1 LNGVSKDAMLKELLA
16 AIRDIDGAALIA
28 MRIALILL
36 AVWVAATVLHRLL
49 RLFRDRISTRMVD
62 AEAVKRAT
70 TLSRVIRYL
79 ANVLLTLIAG
89 MLILAELGIS
99 VAPILGAAGVVGIA
113 VGFGAQSL
121 VKDYFTG
128 FFILLEN
135 QIRQGDVIDV
145 AGKSG
150 LVEEVTLRFVRLR
163 DYEGSVHYIPNGL
176 ITTVTNKS
184 RGFAHA
190 VIDIGI
196 GYGEDLDN
204 VFSIMREVGTQLRAD
219 PAFGAKIMDE
229 LDIAGVENW
238 GDSAVMVR
246 GRFKTAPLEQW
257 NVRRE
262 YLRRLK
268 KAFDAAKIEIPY
280 PHVKIYQGAGAEKLP
295 PAELRTDAACVLPSQ
310 NRSNT

>member
-1 LNGVSKDAMLKELLA
+1 LNGVSKDAMLKELLTA
-16 AIRDIDGAALIA
+16 MRELDGAALIA
-28 MRIALILL
+28 MRIGLILL
-36 AVWVAATVLHRLL
+36 AAWVAGIVLHRLI
-49 RLFRDRISTRMVD
+49 RLFRDRIGTRLTD

-70 TLSRVIRYL
+70 TLGRVIRYL

-135 QIRQGDVIDV
+135 QIRQGDVIDI

-204 VFSIMREVGTQLRAD
+204 VFDLMRKVGAGLRAD
-219 PAFGAKIMDE
+219 PAFAPKIMGD
-229 LDIAGVENW
+229 LDIAGVEKW
-238 GDSAVMVR
+238 GDSAVMVK

-268 KAFDAAKIEIPY
+268 KAFDAAGIEIPY
-280 PHVKIYQGAGAEKLP
+280 PHLKIYQGAPRAGREDEDGHGEEGTGKR
-295 PAELRTDAACVLPSQ
+295 EGSVL
-310 NRSNT
+310 T

>member
-1 LNGVSKDAMLKELLA
+1 MVSLRAIDGPALVALRIGLILA
-16 AIRDIDGAALIA
+16 AA
-28 MRIALILL
+28 
-36 AVWVAATVLHRLL
+36 WVAGALLHHLIRI
-49 RLFRDRISTRMVD
+49 FRDRIGSRIAD
-62 AEAVKRAT
+62 AEAAKRAT
-70 TLSRVIRYL
+70 TLGRVIRYL

-89 MLILAELGIS
+89 MLVLSELGIS

-128 FFILLEN
+128 FFLLLEN
-135 QIRQGDVIDV
+135 QIRQGDVIDI

-163 DYEGSVHYIPNGL
+163 DYEGNVHYIPNGL

-184 RGFAHA
+184 RGYAHA

-196 GYGEDLDN
+196 GYGEDLDD
-204 VFSIMREVGTQLRAD
+204 VFAIMRKVGTALRAD
-219 PAFGAKIMDE
+219 AVYAPKIMDDLE
-229 LDIAGVENW
+229 IAGVENW
-238 GDSAVMVR
+238 GDSSVMVR
-246 GRFKTAPLEQW
+246 ARFKTAALEQW

-268 KAFDAAKIEIPY
+268 KAFDEAKIEIPS
-280 PHVKIYQGAGAEKLP
+280 PPWRIYQGAGSVGVKREA
-295 PAELRTDAACVLPSQ
+295 
-310 NRSNT
+310 